1 VIIPMRMTYF
11 SQALALVG
19 GLGASILIVITAS
32 RGNYWLVI
40 INTILVAVNITT
52 FIINI
57 KTRKR
62 MRNGFT
68 KTAQCS
74 CGACDWGTVIR
85 QYDEVPVCRNCWATW
100 KGK

>member
-1 VIIPMRMTYF
+1 MRMTYF
-11 SQALALVG
+11 SQALAIVS
-19 GLGASILIVITAS
+19 GLGSSVLIGITAYQ
-32 RGNYWLVI
+32 GNYWLMA
-40 INTILVAVNITT
+40 INIILVAVNIST

-62 MRNGFT
+62 MRNGFS
-68 KTAQCS
+68 KHANCS

-85 QYDEVPVCRNCWATW
+85 QYDEVPICRNCWTTW